1 MGDARKSVLLV
12 GLEEKPGSVETIQA
26 HRRWIEEKCDVLGV
40 VLDPAAP
47 LAGAER
53 ADFVVAFG
61 GDGLLLSTAR
71 RMQLRQVP
79 IVGVNLG
86 TLGYMAEFS
95 VDEFREKFDAI
106 LSGELPPVDRMMLHC
121 RVTENGCERFRTVA
135 LNDVVVTSGSLRRM
149 VRLQLT
155 INGRPASTI
164 YGDGLI
170 VSTPT
175 GSTAYNL
182 AAGGPILHPRLEA
195 IAVTPICPHTL
206 THRPLV
212 ITADSE
218 VEMTPVS
225 HVTGTLVIVDGQLTH
240 ELAPDNK
247 VSVKRADVT
256 VRLVENPQHT
266 PYDMMQS
273 KLHWGRSALYGGV

>member
-1 MGDARKSVLLV
+1 MGDVRKSVLLV
-12 GLEEKPGSVETIQA
+12 GLEDKPGSVETIQA

-47 LAGAER
+47 LVGAER

-71 RMQLRQVP
+71 RMQLHQVP

-106 LSGELPPVDRMMLHC
+106 LSGELPPVNRMMLYC
-121 RVTENGCERFRTVA
+121 CVTENGREQFCTVA

-175 GSTAYNL
+175 GSTAYTL

-218 VEMTPVS
+218 VEMTPVH
-225 HVTGTLVIVDGQLTH
+225 HVSDTLVIVDGQLTH

-273 KLHWGRSALYGGV
+273 KLHWGRSALYGGA